1 MNTHQHQVNK
11 ETEFYRKIGYSGK
24 EIIEHREIEY
34 KRSIQGLD
42 MNMPI
47 SSIEFN
53 GDFT

>member
-11 ETEFYRKIGYSGK
+11 ETEFYKKIGYSDK

-34 KRSIQGLD
+34 KRSIYGMD
-42 MNMPI
+42 TNMSI
-47 SSIEFN
+47 SFIEFN

>member
-1 MNTHQHQVNK
+1 MNTHQHQGNK
-11 ETEFYRKIGYSGK
+11 ETEFYKKIGYSDK

-34 KRSIQGLD
+34 KRSIHGID

-47 SSIEFN
+47 SFIEFN